1 MLPAKPG
8 CAAAGG
14 GLGVI
19 LARYRRRFMLGALP
33 GEVVVTMRMT
43 GMESALIVGGGLIA
57 EDRTPLAGPE
67 STRNHKLAAT
77 LPDGRA
83 IDVEMGYVS
92 WWTVGI
98 AVRLDGAL
106 VHQSHPGRRT
116 AYPERAARMAA
127 KGAGEG
133 FDPGQI
139 RRNKVPLLID
149 VALGLLFFVVA
160 KLTDLSTAALVGA
173 GAGLAL
179 VAAQRFVKVDLLGG
193 LALFGIVMLLVSAGL
208 ALIFQDDMMV
218 KMRSTIVGLVSA
230 ALFLGDGL
238 LGGNRLG
245 RGMARYLPY
254 TDIDPGRL
262 AFGVGLLGLVMAGLN
277 YAVAKLTGT
286 DFWLFYT
293 TFVDFFLAAVMIL
306 AVFSYARG
314 KLLPRGYRKPA
325 R

>member
-1 MLPAKPG
+1 
-8 CAAAGG
+8 
-14 GLGVI
+14 
-19 LARYRRRFMLGALP
+19 MLGALP
-33 GEVVVTMRMT
+33 GEVLVAVRAT

-57 EDRTPLAGPE
+57 EDRTLLGGPE
-67 STRNHKLAAT
+67 STRNHRLAST

-98 AVRLDGAL
+98 AVRLDGVL
-106 VHQSHPGRRT
+106 VHESHPGRRI
-116 AYPERAARMAA
+116 AFPERAARRAA
-127 KGAGEG
+127 KPLPQG
-133 FDPGQI
+133 FDPGQF

-149 VALGLLFFVVA
+149 VALGLLFFLVA
-160 KLTDLSTAALVGA
+160 KLTDLGTAALVGA

-179 VAAQRFVKVDLLGG
+179 VVVQRFVKVDLLGG

-208 ALIFQDDMMV
+208 ALAFQDDMMV

-254 TDIDPGRL
+254 SDIDPGRL

-277 YAVAKLTGT
+277 YGVARLTST
-286 DFWLFYT
+286 DVWLFYT
-293 TFVDFFLAAVMIL
+293 TFVDFFLAAVMVL

-314 KLLPRGYRKPA
+314 RLLPRGYRGPKG
-325 R
+325 

>member
-1 MLPAKPG
+1 M
-8 CAAAGG
+8 
-14 GLGVI
+14 I

-33 GEVVVTMRMT
+33 AEVVVTVRMS

-57 EDRTPLAGPE
+57 EDRTPLGGPE
-67 STRNHKLAAT
+67 ATRNHRLAAT

-83 IDVEMGYVS
+83 IEVEMGYVS

-98 AVRLDGAL
+98 AIRLDGAL
-106 VHQSHPGRRT
+106 VHESHPGRRI

-139 RRNKVPLLID
+139 RRNKIPLMVDI
-149 VALGLLFFVVA
+149 ALGLLFFTVA

-179 VAAQRFVKVDLLGG
+179 VVVQRFVRADLLGG
-193 LALFGIVMLLVSAGL
+193 LALFGIVMLLISASL
-208 ALIFQDDMMV
+208 ALAFQDDMMV
-218 KMRSTIVGLVSA
+218 KMRSTIVGLISA

-254 TDIDPGRL
+254 NDIDPGRL
-262 AFGVGLLGLVMAGLN
+262 ALGIGLLGLVMAGLN
-277 YAVAKLTGT
+277 YAVAKLTST

-293 TFVDFFLAAVMIL
+293 TFVDFFLAMVLIL
-306 AVFSYARG
+306 QVFAYARG
-314 KLLPRGYRKPA
+314 RLLPRGYRKPPPA
-325 R
+325 

>member
-1 MLPAKPG
+1 M
-8 CAAAGG
+8 
-14 GLGVI
+14 I

-33 GEVVVTMRMT
+33 GEVVVIARTT

-57 EDRTPLAGPE
+57 EDRTPFGGAE
-67 STRNHKLAAT
+67 ATRNHRLAAT

-83 IDVEMGYVS
+83 IDVEMGYVG
-92 WWTVGI
+92 WWTIGI
-98 AVRLDGAL
+98 AVRLDGVL
-106 VHQSHPGRRT
+106 VHESHPGRRI

-127 KGAGEG
+127 RGAQEG

-139 RRNKVPLLID
+139 RRNKVPIMVD
-149 VALGLLFFVVA
+149 VALGLLFFLAA

-179 VAAQRFVKVDLLGG
+179 VVVQRFVKVDLLGG
-193 LALFGIVMLLVSAGL
+193 LALFGIVMLLISAGL
-208 ALIFQDDMMV
+208 ALAFQDDMMV
-218 KMRSTIVGLVSA
+218 KMRTTIVGLISA
-230 ALFLGDGL
+230 GFFLGDGL

-254 TDIDPGRL
+254 NDIDPGRL
-262 AFGVGLLGLVMAGLN
+262 ALGIGLLGLVMAGLN

-293 TFVDFFLAAVMIL
+293 TFVDLFLAMAMIMV
-306 AVFSYARG
+306 VFSFARG
-314 KLLPRGYRKPA
+314 RLLPRGYRKPPPA
-325 R
+325 

>member
-1 MLPAKPG
+1 
-8 CAAAGG
+8 
-14 GLGVI
+14 
-19 LARYRRRFMLGALP
+19 MLGALP
-33 GEVVVTMRMT
+33 AEVVVTART
-43 GMESALIVGGGLIA
+43 SGMESALIVGGGLIA
-57 EDRTPLAGPE
+57 EDRTPLGGPE
-67 STRNHKLAAT
+67 ATRNHKLAAT

-98 AVRLDGAL
+98 AVRLDGVL
-106 VHQSHPGRRT
+106 VHESHPGRRI

-127 KGAGEG
+127 KSAGEG

-139 RRNKVPLLID
+139 RRNKVPLLVD

-208 ALIFQDDMMV
+208 ALAFQDDMMV
-218 KMRSTIVGLVSA
+218 KMRSTIVGLLSA

-254 TDIDPGRL
+254 SDIDPGRL
-262 AFGVGLLGLVMAGLN
+262 ALGVGLLGLVMAGLN
-277 YAVAKLTGT
+277 YAVAELTST
-286 DFWLFYT
+286 DVWLFYT
-293 TFVDFFLAAVMIL
+293 TFVDLFLAMAMIL
-306 AVFSYARG
+306 VVFAYARG
-314 KLLPRGYRKPA
+314 RLLPRGYRKPP
-325 R
+325 RSRRK